1 MWIEDGFDLKIVK
14 VAMHVDDVD
23 LILLIDAVENLIV

>member
-23 LILLIDAVENLIV
+23 LISVIPIVLYW